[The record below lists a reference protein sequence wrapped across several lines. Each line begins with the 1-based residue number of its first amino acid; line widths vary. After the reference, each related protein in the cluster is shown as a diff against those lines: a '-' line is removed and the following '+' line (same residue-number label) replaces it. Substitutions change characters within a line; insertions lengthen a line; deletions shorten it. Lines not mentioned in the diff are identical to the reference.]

1 MRGILSPADKLNN
14 AMIQRELSNAPRID
28 LDRRRHGNTL
38 TDDMIA
44 IKNPRSESTHL
55 DSSLLYNNVPFYNEY
70 EDLPFSVNFGTNSSP
85 TNRSDRLISR
95 KKHITEGN
103 GDVFAEDSLYDGT
116 PMEDVMAQ
124 YQKMLID
131 RKERM
136 ASRNNE
142 DIRSDVRYLRSGGN
156 TYHDPGEQMPR
167 WDAEYDPAVGINV
180 DYSKLSPAQ
189 LNELV
194 KMGVNRPES
203 EDLMNFIHLYQYY
216 LDNLAPQ

>member
-1 MRGILSPADKLNN
+1 MRVTLTDKLNN
-14 AMIQRELSNAPRID
+14 ATIQRELSNAPRID

-44 IKNPRSESTHL
+44 IKNPRSGSTHL
-55 DSSLLYNNVPFYNEY
+55 DNSLLYNNVPFYDDTYIN
-70 EDLPFSVNFGTNSSP
+70 LPTSVNFGTNSTP
-85 TNRSDRLISR
+85 TNTSDRLISR
-95 KKHITEGN
+95 KKHITERA
-103 GDVFAEDSLYDGT
+103 GDIFTEDGLYDGT
-116 PMEDVMAQ
+116 PMEDVMAE
-124 YQKMLID
+124 YEKMLID
-131 RKERM
+131 RKERR

-167 WDAEYDPAVGINV
+167 WDSEWDPAVNANV

-203 EDLMNFIHLYQYY
+203 EELMNFIHLYEYY
-216 LDNLAPQ
+216 LNNLKGK